1 MKCPKCQFENPTGMN
16 FCGRC
21 GRSINEPYIAC
32 PSCGFE
38 NNPRSKFCVDCGT
51 RLSDHRQF
59 HQTLSKEISEFSETD
74 TFQRGYEDL
83 EPSAER
89 RQLTVMFCDLVGAT
103 DLSVKL
109 DPEELREIVRA
120 YHKTSADVISR
131 FEGHIAQYLGD
142 GLLVYFGYPL
152 AHEDDAHRGVRSG
165 LGIVKEI
172 DRLNDRLKSERGLSL
187 SVRVGIHTGLVVV
200 GEMGGGERRER
211 LALGE
216 TPNIAARL
224 QGLADPNTVLISSAT
239 HRLIEG
245 FFHCESK
252 GTHALKGVL
261 EPMEV
266 YQVSQEIDVYSRFE
280 VAIGTG
286 LTPLVGRE
294 DEVKKIVDCWENVK
308 KSHGQVLLIVGE
320 AGMGKSRLLKA
331 FNERIKDEPHTW
343 MVCRGSTYHQNT
355 PFYPVIDLL
364 QRQLEFDSKDSWD
377 IKINKME
384 DALSQYGFPLPEIV
398 PFIASLL
405 SITTPDHYPP
415 INMTPQKQKRHIL
428 EILLTWLLKIS
439 EQQPLIFVMENL
451 HWVDPSTLEHL
462 TQLMDHG
469 SKARILIIFTFRPQ
483 IDVPESDRSQLIE
496 ITLDRLSHN
505 QIVAMVK
512 ELSGGKDFPP
522 EVLHQLIRMTDGVPL
537 FVEELTKMILESGI
551 LQEDNG
557 RYRLKGTMSH
567 LDIPATLQDLL
578 MARLDQLR
586 AYKEVIQL
594 AATIGRDF
602 SYELVKELSPL
613 DHEFLQEELTK
624 LVKGGVLRQEG
635 VPPKSEYSFR
645 QALIQDAAYHSVLKG
660 TRQKYHQRIGRVLE
674 KRSSED
680 NRIHPEIIAHHYTE
694 GGLPEAAISYWLK
707 AGQMATQRSANLE
720 AINHLNKGLSLVH
733 SLPDAMDRN
742 NRELALQVAL
752 GVPMTATKGYAA
764 QEVEKVY
771 ARARELCQHLGD
783 RTQLFRVLRG
793 LWLFYLVRAE
803 LKTAHDIGM
812 ELLGLTQEEQDLSL
826 TLQAKLVL
834 GLTLFYLGE
843 FNLAKEHLEKGYE
856 IYNPKEHQELAYVYG
871 DDPGVVCLTYTA
883 LVLWMLGYP
892 DQATQKDQEAIAMAK
907 NISHPFSLAVSL
919 NFSARLHQCCQD
931 GDTTLERAEA
941 TIRLSSEQGFT
952 HWLTTGRILQGWAM
966 AQKGEKVEAI
976 DMMREGLS
984 AWQAMG
990 AEVSGP
996 HCISLL
1002 AEVYGRV
1009 GQPDK
1014 GFDVLSQAFEMA
1026 EKNGE
1031 RLYEPELYRL
1041 KGELLLQ
1048 TKEENISKAESCFHQ
1063 AIDIA
1068 SQQSAKSLELRAI
1081 MSLSRLLIRMGRK
1094 EEAKKILAGI
1104 YEWFTEGFETRDLR
1118 DAKELLEEMILF

>member
-16 FCGRC
+16 FCGMC
-21 GRSINEPYIAC
+21 GRSINAPCITC

-38 NNPRSKFCVDCGT
+38 NNPHSKFCVECGT
-51 RLSDHRQF
+51 RLSEHPQF
-59 HQTLSKEISEFSETD
+59 HQTLSKERTEFSETD
-74 TFQRGYEDL
+74 TLQSRYEDH

-89 RQLTVMFCDLVGAT
+89 RQLTVMFCDLVGST
-103 DLSVKL
+103 DLSGKL

-120 YHKTSADVISR
+120 YQKTSANVITR

-165 LGIVKEI
+165 LGIIEEI
-172 DRLNDRLKSERGLSL
+172 DRLNDRLKDERDITL
-187 SVRVGIHTGLVVV
+187 SVRIGIHTGLVVV

-224 QGLADPNTVLISSAT
+224 QGLADPNTVVISSAT

-280 VAIGTG
+280 VAVGTG

-294 DEVKKIVDCWENVK
+294 GEVKKIVDCWENVK
-308 KSHGQVLLIVGE
+308 NSQGQVLLIIGE
-320 AGMGKSRLLKA
+320 AGMGKSRLLQA
-331 FNERIKDEPHTW
+331 FNERIEDEPHTW
-343 MVCRGSTYHQNT
+343 MICRGSSYYQNT

-364 QRQLEFDSKDSWD
+364 QRQLEFDSKDSSD
-377 IKINKME
+377 MKINKIE
-384 DALSQYGFPLPEIV
+384 DAMSQYGFPLPEAV
-398 PFIASLL
+398 PFLAYLL
-405 SITTPDHYPP
+405 SIPTPDHYPP
-415 INMTPQKQKRHIL
+415 ISMTAKKQKQHIL

-483 IDVPESDRSQLIE
+483 INVPDSTQSQLIE
-496 ITLDRLSHN
+496 IMLERLSHK

-512 ELSGGKDFPP
+512 ELAGGKDFPA

-551 LQEDNG
+551 LKEDNG
-557 RYRLKGTMSH
+557 RYKLNGTMSH
-567 LDIPATLQDLL
+567 LAIPATLQDSL
-578 MARLDQLR
+578 MARLDQLGS
-586 AYKEVIQL
+586 YKEVVQL

-602 SYELVKELSPL
+602 SYELIKELSPL
-613 DHEFLQEELTK
+613 DHEVLQQELTK
-624 LVKGGVLRQEG
+624 LVKAGVLHQEG
-635 VPPKSEYSFR
+635 VPPKSQYSFQ

-660 TRQKYHQRIGRVLE
+660 TRQKYHQRIGKVLE

-694 GGLPEAAISYWLK
+694 GGLTEEAISCWLK

-733 SLPDAMDRN
+733 SLPDSKERN
-742 NRELALQVAL
+742 NRELTLQVAL
-752 GVPMTATKGYAA
+752 GVPMTATKGFAA
-764 QEVEKVY
+764 QEVENVY

-783 RTQLFRVLRG
+783 KAQLFRVLRG

-803 LKTAHDIGM
+803 LKTAHEIGM
-812 ELLGLTQEEQDLSL
+812 VLLGLADKAQESSL
-826 TLQAKLVL
+826 ILQANLVL

-843 FNLAKEHLEKGYE
+843 FKLAKKHFEQGIE

-871 DDPGVVCLTYTA
+871 DDPGVVCLTYSA

-892 DQATQKDQEAIAMAK
+892 DQAIKRDQEALTLAK
-907 NISHPFSLAVSL
+907 DISHPFSLAVSL
-919 NFSARLHQCCQD
+919 NFSARLHQCRRD

-941 TIRLSSEQGFT
+941 TTRLSSEQGFT
-952 HWLTTGRILQGWAM
+952 HWLTTGKILQGWAM
-966 AQKGEKVEAI
+966 AQKGKKGEAI

-1014 GFDVLSQAFEMA
+1014 GLDILLQAFEMV

-1031 RLYEPELYRL
+1031 RLYEPELHRL

-1048 TKEENISKAESCFHQ
+1048 SKEENISKAESCFHQ
-1063 AIDIA
+1063 AIHIA
-1068 SQQSAKSLELRAI
+1068 SHQNAKSLELRAT
-1081 MSLSRLLIRMGRK
+1081 MSLSRLLIEMGRK
-1094 EEAKKILAGI
+1094 EEAKKILTET
-1104 YEWFTEGFETRDLR
+1104 YDWFTEGFTTRDLR
-1118 DAKELLEEMILF
+1118 EAKELLERLILL